1 MEIVNCWCGRKAIVR
16 IFPTNQQPKPSSV
29 YQAYCS
35 IGMNCCRGPLRKTER
50 GAITAWNLIMG
61 QFANRGKPK

>member
-1 MEIVNCWCGRKAIVR
+1 MKIVNCWCGRKAIVR
-16 IFPTNQQPKPSSV
+16 IFSTYESSV
-29 YQAYCS
+29 YQAFCS
-35 IGMNCCRGPLRKTER
+35 IGMSCCRGPLRKTER